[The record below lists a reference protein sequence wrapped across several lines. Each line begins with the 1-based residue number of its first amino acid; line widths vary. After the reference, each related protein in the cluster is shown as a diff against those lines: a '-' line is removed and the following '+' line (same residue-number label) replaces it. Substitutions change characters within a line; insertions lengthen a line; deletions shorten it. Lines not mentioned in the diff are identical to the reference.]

1 MAVDGRSKH
10 LGSRTNQLDSISLDS
25 ELHLLLKSQIDNC
38 FQYLQLSSF
47 HNIQPE
53 LTALLKLFVWKY
65 SVISKKATVGQQLLD
80 LEYRNEKDREL
91 ISRRKSWL
99 LGILLIGTPWLKQRI
114 TDNLLISNIY
124 VRQLLSEITDFA
136 ELILNIGNLVNFLV
150 FIHNGKF
157 VSVIERIFGIGRMSS
172 TPQNMREIQYE
183 YMNRELLWHGF
194 AEFLSFVLPII
205 NLKRLKNII
214 KRLTSSKTSFHASER
229 TTKDFKQCA
238 ICEQWPTFPHDIG
251 CKHVFCY
258 YCIMSNIMSDPNY
271 QCPICNYKQDVISV
285 RPANT
290 I

>member
-1 MAVDGRSKH
+1 MAADGRSKH
-10 LGSRTNQLDSISLDS
+10 LGSRTNQLDSISLDN
-25 ELHLLLKSQIDNC
+25 ELHLLFKSQIDNC

-47 HNIQPE
+47 QNIQPE

-65 SVISKKATVGQQLLD
+65 SVISKGATVGQQLLD
-80 LEYRNEKDREL
+80 LEYRNEKDRQL
-91 ISRRKSWL
+91 LSRRKSWL

-114 TDNLLISNIY
+114 MDNLLISNIY
-124 VRQLLSEITDFA
+124 VRQ
-136 ELILNIGNLVNFLV
+136 V
-150 FIHNGKF
+150 
-157 VSVIERIFGIGRMSS
+157 
-172 TPQNMREIQYE
+172 IQYE

-290 I
+290 V